1 MLRGLACPNSHVTP
15 KESQKGCTWWWRL
28 EAEQESLPPS
38 LGLLLP
44 PRSSTARRFCTSCWP
59 DVQDRI
65 PTGRLWQRPLR
76 VEWQQSVNKASSFS
90 FFFFS
95 YSIIL
100 HLMSLFLVPKLP
112 VVYSVHSFHQYFL
125 ILMTFHGRGCS
136 LECQHCFPQPEAVGR
151 EGERRERE
159 AGGEGRQ
166 GCINYSERSRGSR
179 CDDTDCRNYDKC
191 SDLHPTPIR

>member
-1 MLRGLACPNSHVTP
+1 MYVMV
-15 KESQKGCTWWWRL
+15 
-28 EAEQESLPPS
+28 EAGGRAGVSASLPGSPAPS
-38 LGLLLP
+38 PQQHGPEVLHQLL
-44 PRSSTARRFCTSCWP
+44 ARCS
-59 DVQDRI
+59 
-65 PTGRLWQRPLR
+65 RPHPYWK
-76 VEWQQSVNKASSFS
+76 VVTKAPESWMTTICQQGIIFF